1 MTARGL
7 PVTRFRAAALL
18 LLCFGWI
25 ALRPLEASAA
35 GVEVTDSAG
44 RRVEI
49 PQTIQ
54 RVMPAGPPAALL
66 LYALVP
72 DKLIGWPRALPA
84 ASAALLP
91 PAYGRLPVV
100 GRLTGGKPPSAET
113 IAKLYPDV
121 IVDVGDVEPEYA
133 ALADK
138 LQKETGIPYLLF
150 DGRLAATPEV
160 LRTLGRLLGE
170 TDRGTKLADYA
181 QDMLRQ
187 INAAVSPLSPAE
199 RPGVYYA
206 RGSTGLQTGPSG
218 SLLGEFI
225 DLAGARN
232 LAPATGSSAPAKTSL
247 SEIAGWNPEV
257 IITQDAGLYRKM
269 PGDPGWSRLAAI
281 QAHRL
286 YLAPD
291 LPFGWIDEPPGV
303 NRLLGLRWLA
313 QTLHPQLFTQ
323 DLRTAA
329 REFCALFY
337 QAELSEAQ
345 LDGILGQSP

>member
-1 MTARGL
+1 M
-7 PVTRFRAAALL
+7 TRFRAAALL

-25 ALRPLEASAA
+25 VFRPLDASAA

-49 PQTIQ
+49 PETIE

-66 LYALVP
+66 LYTLVP

-84 ASAALLP
+84 ATVSLLP
-91 PAYGRLPVV
+91 PAYGKLPVV
-100 GRLTGGKPPSAET
+100 GRLTGGKPPSAEA
-113 IAKLYPDV
+113 IAKLHPDV
-121 IVDVGDVEPEYA
+121 IVDIGDVEPEYV

-138 LQKETGIPYLLF
+138 LQKQTGIPYLLF

-160 LRTLGRLLGE
+160 LRKLGRLLGE
-170 TDRGTKLADYA
+170 ADRGTKLADYA
-181 QDMLRQ
+181 QGMLGQ
-187 INAAVSPLSPAE
+187 IDAAVSPLSPAQ

-206 RGSTGLQTGPSG
+206 RGPTGLQTGPSG
-218 SLLGEFI
+218 SLLGEFV
-225 DLAGARN
+225 DLAGGHN

-257 IITQDAGLYRKM
+257 IITQDARLYHTM
-269 PGDPGWSRLAAI
+269 PGDPGWSRLPAI
-281 QAHRL
+281 QAHHL

-323 DLRTAA
+323 DLRAAA

>member
-1 MTARGL
+1 
-7 PVTRFRAAALL
+7 VTRIRGTSFLFLCLCWIAFHAAA
-18 LLCFGWI
+18 
-25 ALRPLEASAA
+25 ASAA
-35 GVEVTDSAG
+35 GIEVTDSAG

-49 PQTIQ
+49 PETIQ

-66 LYALVP
+66 LYVLAPEKLV
-72 DKLIGWPRALPA
+72 GWPRALPA
-84 ASAALLP
+84 ATATLLP
-91 PAYGRLPVV
+91 PAAAKLPVV
-100 GRLTGGKPPSAET
+100 GRLTGGKPPSPEA
-113 IAKLYPDV
+113 IGKLHPDV
-121 IVDVGDVEPEYA
+121 IVDIGDVEPEYV

-150 DGRLAATPEV
+150 DGRLAATPDV

-170 TDRGTKLADYA
+170 ADRGTKLADHA
-181 QDMLRQ
+181 EAMLKEVD
-187 INAAVSPLSPAE
+187 AAVDALPPE
-199 RPGVYYA
+199 QRPGVYYA

-218 SLLGEFI
+218 SLLGELV
-225 DLAGARN
+225 DRAGARN
-232 LAPATGSSAPAKTSL
+232 LAPATGSSEPAKTSL
-247 SEIAGWNPEV
+247 AEIVGWNPQV
-257 IITQDAGLYRKM
+257 IITQDAPLYRKM
-269 PGDPGWSRLAAI
+269 PGDPGWSQLAAI

-291 LPFGWIDEPPGV
+291 LPFGWIDEPPGI

-313 QTLHPQLFTQ
+313 QTLHPQLFTK

-345 LDGILGQSP
+345 LDGILTGSQ